1 MKKGPMKMKK
11 ASSMKMKK
19 ESSMKMKKGAS
30 MKMANK
36 DNSMMLKLTPG
47 QMKMI
52 KAMMAKN
59 K

>member
-1 MKKGPMKMKK
+1 MCIRDRKKGAAMKMKK
-11 ASSMKMKK
+11 QS
-19 ESSMKMKKGAS
+19 G

>member
-1 MKKGPMKMKK
+1 
-11 ASSMKMKK
+11 
-19 ESSMKMKKGAS
+19 MKMKKGAS